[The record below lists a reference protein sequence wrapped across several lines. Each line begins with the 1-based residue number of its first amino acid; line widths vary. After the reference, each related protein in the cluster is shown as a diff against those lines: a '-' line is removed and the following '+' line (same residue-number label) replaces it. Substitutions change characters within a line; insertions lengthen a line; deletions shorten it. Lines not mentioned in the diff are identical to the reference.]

1 MLIGN
6 SAIQQFVSK
15 AVSHTHYATTDT
27 DAYNS
32 AMAGAATPVAA
43 IASNG
48 EGAAQSSN
56 DGKQGYDESFAKMMV
71 NLKAAAANTASSVTD
86 EDKAAAAAAAA
97 FVSSA
102 DKQVASSD
110 SVSKTVSDELAA
122 SDGTAGSDG
131 AGSVKDQFL
140 SYMNQTDA
148 EKVRQRLTG
157 VSKAEYDAMTPEEQA
172 AVDKQVTELQKQKT
186 DQQVA
191 EREVKTRIAMAKA
204 EMA

>member
-27 DAYNS
+27 DAYTS

-56 DGKQGYDESFAKMMV
+56 EGKQGYDESFAKMMV

-86 EDKAAAAAAAA
+86 DDKAAAAAA

-110 SVSKTVSDELAA
+110 SVSKTVSDDLAA
-122 SDGTAGSDG
+122 SDGAGSDG
-131 AGSVKDQFL
+131 VGSVKDQFL

-157 VSKAEYDAMTPEEQA
+157 VSKAEYDAMTPQEQA

>member
-15 AVSHTHYATTDT
+15 AVSHTHYATADT
-27 DAYNS
+27 DAYTS

-86 EDKAAAAAAAA
+86 EDKAAAAAA

-102 DKQVASSD
+102 DKQVAASD
-110 SVSKTVSDELAA
+110 SVSKTVSDELGTT
-122 SDGTAGSDG
+122 DGAAGSDSS
-131 AGSVKDQFL
+131 GSVKDQFL
-140 SYMNQTDA
+140 SYMNQSDA

-191 EREVKTRIAMAKA
+191 EQEVKTKIAMAKA

>member
-15 AVSHTHYATTDT
+15 AVSHTHYATADT
-27 DAYNS
+27 DAYTS

-71 NLKAAAANTASSVTD
+71 NLKSAAANTASSVTD
-86 EDKAAAAAAAA
+86 EDKAAAAAA

-102 DKQVASSD
+102 DKQVAASD
-110 SVSKTVSDELAA
+110 SVSKTVSDELGTT
-122 SDGTAGSDG
+122 DGAAGSDSS
-131 AGSVKDQFL
+131 GSVKDQFL
-140 SYMNQTDA
+140 SYMNQSDA

-191 EREVKTRIAMAKA
+191 EQEVKTKIAMAKA

>member
-15 AVSHTHYATTDT
+15 AVSHTHYATADT
-27 DAYNS
+27 DAYTS

-48 EGAAQSSN
+48 EGAAQSGN

-86 EDKAAAAAAAA
+86 DDKAAAAAA

-110 SVSKTVSDELAA
+110 SVSKTVSDDLAA
-122 SDGTAGSDG
+122 SDGAGSDG
-131 AGSVKDQFL
+131 VGSVKDQFL

-157 VSKAEYDAMTPEEQA
+157 VSKAEYDAMTPQEQA

>member
-27 DAYNS
+27 DAYTS

-56 DGKQGYDESFAKMMV
+56 EGKQGYDESFAKMMV
-71 NLKAAAANTASSVTD
+71 NLKAAGANTASSVTD
-86 EDKAAAAAAAA
+86 DDKAAAAAA

-110 SVSKTVSDELAA
+110 SVSKTVSDDLAA
-122 SDGTAGSDG
+122 SDGAGSDG
-131 AGSVKDQFL
+131 VGSVKDQFL

-157 VSKAEYDAMTPEEQA
+157 VSKAEYDAMTPQEQA

>member
-15 AVSHTHYATTDT
+15 AVSHTRFDTADT
-27 DAYNS
+27 DAYTA

-71 NLKAAAANTASSVTD
+71 NLKAASANTAASVTD
-86 EDKAAAAAAAA
+86 DDKAAAATA

-102 DKQVASSD
+102 DKQVAASD
-110 SVSKTVSDELAA
+110 SVSKTVSDALSA
-122 SDGTAGSDG
+122 SDGAAGSDSTD
-131 AGSVKDQFL
+131 SVKDQFL

-157 VSKAEYDAMTPEEQA
+157 VSKAEYDAMTPQEQA

-191 EREVKTRIAMAKA
+191 EQEVKTKIAMAKA
-204 EMA
+204 QMA

>member
-15 AVSHTHYATTDT
+15 AVSHTHFATADS

-48 EGAAQSSN
+48 EGATQSSN

-86 EDKAAAAAAAA
+86 DDKAAAAAA
-97 FVSSA
+97 FLSSA

-110 SVSKTVSDELAA
+110 SVSKTVSDELAP
-122 SDGTAGSDG
+122 SDGAAGSDG
-131 AGSVKDQFL
+131 VGSAKDQFL

-157 VSKAEYDAMTPEEQA
+157 VSKEEYDAMTPQEQA

-191 EREVKTRIAMAKA
+191 EQEVKTRIAMAKA

>member
-56 DGKQGYDESFAKMMV
+56 EGKQGYDESFAKMMV

-86 EDKAAAAAAAA
+86 DDKAAAAAA

>member
-86 EDKAAAAAAAA
+86 EDKAAAAAA